1 MRVPILRLGDV
12 LLTSIQEDLTDQEA
26 VDFQGDVLQKVRD
39 TGSSGLVID
48 ITALDVV
55 DSFMARV
62 INETANMVRL
72 LGTEIVLSGMQPS
85 VALTLIEM
93 GRELLGVKTALN
105 LEMGLET
112 VRNLIE
118 KRKMV

>member
-1 MRVPILRLGDV
+1 MKVPILKLRDI

-26 VDFQGDVLQKVRD
+26 MDFQNDVLHKVKD
-39 TGSSGLVID
+39 TEASGLVID

-72 LGTEIVLSGMQPS
+72 QGAEVVLSGMQPS

-93 GRELLGVKTALN
+93 GRELLGVQTALD
-105 LEMGLET
+105 LEMGLYA
-112 VRNLIE
+112 VRDLIK
-118 KRKMV
+118 KRKNR